1 MTEMQTSK
9 YAYMQDN
16 SSSIQEKLTKRVKWV
31 TGLETKRSV
40 EKYKD
45 DDFEEYEPLFVSYV
59 SYLLPSRYRTLIR
72 KFEIRKLLSCN
83 ACISGNK
90 LWNWRTLLAS
100 S

>member
-1 MTEMQTSK
+1 MSINTFEKISYLIPAGISKDMTEMQTSK

-16 SSSIQEKLTKRVKWV
+16 SSSIHEKLTKRIKWV

-59 SYLLPSRYRTLIR
+59 SFLLHSRYRTR
-72 KFEIRKLLSCN
+72 STTHFRH
-83 ACISGNK
+83 
-90 LWNWRTLLAS
+90 
-100 S
+100 